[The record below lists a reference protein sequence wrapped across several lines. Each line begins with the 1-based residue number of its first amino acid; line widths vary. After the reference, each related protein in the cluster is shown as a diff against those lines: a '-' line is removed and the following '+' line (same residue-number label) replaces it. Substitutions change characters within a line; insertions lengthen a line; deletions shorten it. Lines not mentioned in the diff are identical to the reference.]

1 MIIKILYSDGRKG
14 FLDKVLFAEE
24 TKFIPEGSKDLVTA
38 LRVERLIGGRVSVM
52 KPILLKS
59 IKEWDMIGASN

>member
-38 LRVERLIGGRVSVM
+38 LRVENETYFIEV
-52 KPILLKS
+52 
-59 IKEWDMIGASN
+59 N